1 MGLVEAWAAGGW
13 GEEKYPRTGL
23 EAWRLTADHDD
34 DHAERSRDRGLLRTP
49 WWTPTPLE
57 GDGGEGRGG
66 DGCLASI
73 KMRDRS
79 AGNMIAGSEKR
90 LDKLQIED
98 KRRNG
103 VESKKSSTVDWG
115 GFSLENATE
124 EIGGGEGL
132 ISP

>member
-34 DHAERSRDRGLLRTP
+34 DHAREIARSRATP
-49 WWTPTPLE
+49 DPVVDPPPLE
-57 GDGGEGRGG
+57 GDGGEGKGG

-79 AGNMIAGSEKR
+79 AGNTIVGSEKR
-90 LDKLQIED
+90 LD

-115 GFSLENATE
+115 GFVS
-124 EIGGGEGL
+124 
-132 ISP
+132 